1 MRFLMKVP
9 IPSVTENPVVGEA
22 DFNEKLGR
30 LFVELGADKIFTRM
44 LDGRRFDFA
53 HFDIQDL
60 SRLYVIAKPVSVWL
74 KVKPE
79 FLAETQAKPG
89 VPAKGQA

>member
-1 MRFLMKVP
+1 MKVP

-22 DFNEKLGR
+22 DFNEKLGK

-53 HFDIQDL
+53 RFDIQDL
-60 SRLYVIAKPVSVWL
+60 PRLYVIAKPVSVWL

-79 FLAETQAKPG
+79 FLAEAPKKLDA
-89 VPAKGQA
+89 PAKG